1 MVKYVTYLNLKGM
14 LKLKNYVFRLL
25 SLMLVLILSLS
36 LLAAC
41 GSDSDDGN
49 SPDVPAENTSTG
61 NPAVDDGWELIL
73 VNADNPVP
81 DTWVIP
87 ETTELSEG
95 RLIDSRIYPALQEM
109 FNDARS
115 AGLSPVVSSGY
126 RTYETQQQLWDEKY
140 NQLIADGY
148 SAYDATI
155 EASHWVAPVG
165 TSEHHLGIAFDIGI
179 TDDMSIDTF
188 YDWFETNSWKYGF
201 VRRYPDEKIDITG
214 IGYEPWH
221 YRYVGTAV
229 AKEMYEKG
237 LCLEEYLAQKN

>member
-1 MVKYVTYLNLKGM
+1 M
-14 LKLKNYVFRLL
+14 LT
-25 SLMLVLILSLS
+25 LILSLS

-41 GSDSDDGN
+41 GDKEDTA
-49 SPDVPAENTSTG
+49 AENSGSTSVSEASD
-61 NPAVDDGWELIL
+61 NPAVADGWELIL

-81 DTWVIP
+81 ENWVIP
-87 ETTELSEG
+87 ETTELSDG

-109 FNDARS
+109 FNDARA

-126 RTYETQQQLWDEKY
+126 RSYETQQQLWDEKY
-140 NQLIADGY
+140 AELIAEGY

-201 VRRYPDEKIDITG
+201 IRRYPDEKIDITG
-214 IGYEPWH
+214 IDYEPWH
-221 YRYVGTAV
+221 YRYVGKDV
-229 AKEMYEKG
+229 AKVIYESDI
-237 LCLEEYLAQKN
+237 CLEEYLAQQD

>member
-1 MVKYVTYLNLKGM
+1 MKSTIKKV
-14 LKLKNYVFRLL
+14 L
-25 SLMLVLILSLS
+25 SLALVLILSLS
-36 LLAAC
+36 ILAAC
-41 GSDSDDGN
+41 GGDDNADAPDDSG
-49 SPDVPAENTSTG
+49 SAPAVTDT
-61 NPAVDDGWELIL
+61 NPAVADGWNLIL

-81 DTWVIP
+81 ENWVMP
-87 ETTELSEG
+87 ETTELSDG
-95 RLIDSRIYPALQEM
+95 RLIDSRIYPDLQEM
-109 FNDARS
+109 FNDARA

-126 RTYETQQQLWDEKY
+126 RSYETQQQLWDEKY
-140 NQLIADGY
+140 NELIADGY

-201 VRRYPDEKIDITG
+201 VRRYPDAKIDITG

-221 YRYVGTAV
+221 YRYVGRDV
-229 AKEMYEKG
+229 AADMYESG
-237 LCLEEYLAQKN
+237 QCLEEYLANN